1 MRIRLPVISI
11 KLKQLIVSIAVA
23 TVAIVCVLFIAI
35 VWVLHLSSTS
45 LDKGQTTGEAKLLHS
60 LVDDYKQSLSR
71 SIADY
76 SAWTELYQ
84 YFNSNR
90 KDAAWEKENL
100 GPYITQA
107 FAVDDLFF
115 ITRSGRMAYYY
126 PLPAKSSILAHM
138 LRDKRTIVQ
147 VANLAFAREISGKE
161 MAVGGFTSLNGIPSL
176 VSAVTVRDSSSKA
189 HSNVALVAV
198 RVLSTSALG
207 ALGRNY
213 GITGLRPVMNSD
225 MGIELRTPQGAV
237 SSIRLVWQPARAGR
251 IFFRKT
257 LPIMFAIVILTLLA
271 FMAVAFVAV
280 RILTHAQAQEQRA
293 QQAELDATEIRAR
306 AAEETARTKSA
317 FIANMSHELRTPLNA
332 IIGFSDM
339 IRMETFGPVTN
350 EKYRDYLNAIND
362 SGKHL
367 LDLVNDILQ
376 FSRIEAGKLSVRMEP
391 LELEP
396 LVRECVRIT
405 NGIALERNVRIE
417 CNRSGGPPMVLAD
430 RQATK
435 QVLLNLLSN
444 AVKFSPP
451 DTAVTIDCRDVD
463 ESRHVIRIC
472 DQGCGIPAATL
483 REIGKPF
490 VQAEQTYSRKFQG
503 TGLGLAICF
512 LLASVMDAFIDI
524 DSAQG
529 EGTTVSVTFRKPVAL
544 NAVQAA

>member
-1 MRIRLPVISI
+1 
-11 KLKQLIVSIAVA
+11 
-23 TVAIVCVLFIAI
+23 
-35 VWVLHLSSTS
+35 
-45 LDKGQTTGEAKLLHS
+45 
-60 LVDDYKQSLSR
+60 
-71 SIADY
+71 
-76 SAWTELYQ
+76 
-84 YFNSNR
+84 
-90 KDAAWEKENL
+90 
-100 GPYITQA
+100 
-107 FAVDDLFF
+107 
-115 ITRSGRMAYYY
+115 
-126 PLPAKSSILAHM
+126 M